1 MDESDFIQGYINAIF
16 FTDTGDDNQPES
28 DVMLA
33 PETLQLIKN
42 DCRDFIAAAGDLL
55 VDACNRVG
63 YDAERAGHDFWLS
76 RNGHGAG
83 FWCRD
88 ELEDGDLGDKLTA
101 IVAWFHGV
109 GLYTG
114 DDGLAYLS

>member
-1 MDESDFIQGYINAIF
+1 MDESDFIQGYINAIY
-16 FTDTGDDNQPES
+16 FTDTGDETQPES
-28 DVMLA
+28 DVMMA

-42 DCRDFIAAAGDLL
+42 DCRDFIGNAAGLL
-55 VDACNRVG
+55 DEAVTRVG
-63 YDAERAGHDFWLS
+63 YDAERAGHDFWLT

-88 ELEDGDLGDKLTA
+88 ELEDGGLGDKLTA